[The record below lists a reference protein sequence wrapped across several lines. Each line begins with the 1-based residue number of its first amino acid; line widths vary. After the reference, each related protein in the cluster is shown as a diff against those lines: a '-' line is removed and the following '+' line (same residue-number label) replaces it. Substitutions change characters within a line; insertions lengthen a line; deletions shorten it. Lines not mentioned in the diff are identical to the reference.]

1 VIVPKMSLIGTDFA
15 YSHMQGL
22 GWSQGKGLG
31 KNHQGIVDAIKPK
44 LKFDQTGVGHN
55 RAEEF
60 EFHWW
65 DHVFNKAA
73 KNIKVDESESG
84 DIKVEMNLDKSELS
98 TKKMRKK
105 MMKKVRNQLYSNF
118 VKSGTLT
125 GGKMEEVQKEEDEY
139 VVDKDLSKIKE
150 LSDDQLVAACGGMT
164 AHKGGRHGLNMK
176 AKLDRIAEAE
186 REFLEKYGGGVKSDP
201 TPTPADVIAKKKKK
215 KRKHEETIENGGG
228 DACVESEVD
237 GVKKKKKKKDKNL
250 KEIVNLV
257 ETNETGKVKEKK
269 KKKHK
274 KSKHADNEN

>member
-1 VIVPKMSLIGTDFA
+1 M
-15 YSHMQGL
+15 
-22 GWSQGKGLG
+22 
-31 KNHQGIVDAIKPK
+31 
-44 LKFDQTGVGHN
+44 
-55 RAEEF
+55 
-60 EFHWW
+60 
-65 DHVFNKAA
+65 
-73 KNIKVDESESG
+73 
-84 DIKVEMNLDKSELS
+84 
-98 TKKMRKK
+98 
-105 MMKKVRNQLYSNF
+105 
-118 VKSGTLT
+118 

-186 REFLEKYGGGVKSDP
+186 REFLVKYGGGVKSDP
-201 TPTPADVIAKKKKK
+201 TPTPADVIAKRKKK

-237 GVKKKKKKKDKNL
+237 GVKKKKDKNL

-274 KSKHADNEN
+274 KSK

>member
-1 VIVPKMSLIGTDFA
+1 
-15 YSHMQGL
+15 
-22 GWSQGKGLG
+22 
-31 KNHQGIVDAIKPK
+31 
-44 LKFDQTGVGHN
+44 
-55 RAEEF
+55 
-60 EFHWW
+60 
-65 DHVFNKAA
+65 
-73 KNIKVDESESG
+73 
-84 DIKVEMNLDKSELS
+84 
-98 TKKMRKK
+98 
-105 MMKKVRNQLYSNF
+105 
-118 VKSGTLT
+118 
-125 GGKMEEVQKEEDEY
+125 MEEVQKEEDEY

-201 TPTPADVIAKKKKK
+201 TATPADVIAKKKKK

-237 GVKKKKKKKDKNL
+237 GQVKKKKKKKDKNL

>member
-1 VIVPKMSLIGTDFA
+1 M
-15 YSHMQGL
+15 
-22 GWSQGKGLG
+22 
-31 KNHQGIVDAIKPK
+31 
-44 LKFDQTGVGHN
+44 
-55 RAEEF
+55 
-60 EFHWW
+60 
-65 DHVFNKAA
+65 FNKAA

-215 KRKHEETIENGGG
+215 KRKHEETIENVGG

-257 ETNETGKVKEKK
+257 ETNETGKFKEKK

>member
-1 VIVPKMSLIGTDFA
+1 M
-15 YSHMQGL
+15 
-22 GWSQGKGLG
+22 
-31 KNHQGIVDAIKPK
+31 
-44 LKFDQTGVGHN
+44 
-55 RAEEF
+55 
-60 EFHWW
+60 
-65 DHVFNKAA
+65 FNKAA

-215 KRKHEETIENGGG
+215 KRKHEETIENVGG

-237 GVKKKKKKKDKNL
+237 GVKKKKKKKDKNM
-250 KEIVNLV
+250 KEMINSV
-257 ETNETGKVKEKK
+257 ETIETVKVKEKK

-274 KSKHADNEN
+274 KTKHADNEN

>member
-1 VIVPKMSLIGTDFA
+1 M
-15 YSHMQGL
+15 
-22 GWSQGKGLG
+22 
-31 KNHQGIVDAIKPK
+31 
-44 LKFDQTGVGHN
+44 
-55 RAEEF
+55 
-60 EFHWW
+60 
-65 DHVFNKAA
+65 FNKAA

>member
-1 VIVPKMSLIGTDFA
+1 MGSLVGTEFA

-65 DHVFNKAA
+65 DHVFSKAA
-73 KNIKVDESESG
+73 KNITVDESETG
-84 DIKVEMNLDKSELS
+84 EVKVDMNIDKSDLS
-98 TKKMRKK
+98 TKKMR
-105 MMKKVRNQLYSNF
+105 KKVRNQLYSNF

-125 GGKMEEVQKEEDEY
+125 GGKMEEVEKEEQME
-139 VVDKDLSKIKE
+139 VVKDLSKIKE
-150 LSDDQLVAACGGMT
+150 LFDDQLVAACGGLT

-186 REFLEKYGGGVKSDP
+186 KEFLEKYGGGAGTGATKDENVD
-201 TPTPADVIAKKKKK
+201 TIKKKK
-215 KRKHEETIENGGG
+215 KRKHKELEEVVAT
-228 DACVESEVD
+228 AESEIA
-237 GVKKKKKKKDKNL
+237 KKKKKKKDKCKD
-250 KEIVNLV
+250 KE
-257 ETNETGKVKEKK
+257 NEAIDELLKK
-269 KKKHK
+269 KKK
-274 KSKHADNEN
+274 KSKHQQES

>member
-1 VIVPKMSLIGTDFA
+1 M
-15 YSHMQGL
+15 
-22 GWSQGKGLG
+22 
-31 KNHQGIVDAIKPK
+31 
-44 LKFDQTGVGHN
+44 
-55 RAEEF
+55 
-60 EFHWW
+60 
-65 DHVFNKAA
+65 FNKAA

-215 KRKHEETIENGGG
+215 KRKHEETIENVGG

>member
-1 VIVPKMSLIGTDFA
+1 M
-15 YSHMQGL
+15 
-22 GWSQGKGLG
+22 
-31 KNHQGIVDAIKPK
+31 
-44 LKFDQTGVGHN
+44 
-55 RAEEF
+55 
-60 EFHWW
+60 
-65 DHVFNKAA
+65 FNKAA

-228 DACVESEVD
+228 DACVESEAD